1 MVLTS
6 YGRVT
11 ALPGVRILFVVTG
24 LARIPVAAAGVT
36 ITLHVVLGLG
46 MGYGEAGA
54 VAAAT
59 TIGIALGG
67 PLLGRMIDRRGLR
80 QAVLLST
87 IAAGVFW
94 AAAPWLSYWGL
105 IVLSFAGGLLALP
118 VMSIARQAM
127 VALLPEDDSYR
138 RPAFS
143 LDSVLTELSY
153 MVGPSAGVFL
163 TTTFSSNTAMV
174 CVGVGTVLSGVWLYV
189 LNPPVKAGEEEHT
202 EHVPVRSWLRGPMI
216 AVLVIAGTMVLI
228 MAGAEVAIVA
238 ALRESGQ
245 VGWSG
250 LVIAVWCLAS
260 VVGGIAHGA
269 MRRPLPLVVL
279 MTLVGLT
286 MVPVGLLAG
295 QWWLLALALLPNGL
309 LCAPTF
315 SSTSDA
321 VTRLSPESVRGT
333 VMGVYSSAYTT
344 GAAIGAP
351 LIGFV
356 MDSSTPAWGFVA
368 AGAVGLFGTAVSV
381 ALGGRRLSRTQLSNS
396 LSAS

>member
-6 YGRVT
+6 YGRVA
-11 ALPGVRILFVVTG
+11 ALPGVRVLFVVTG
-24 LARIPVAAAGVT
+24 LARIPIAAAGVT

-46 MGYGEAGA
+46 RGYGEAGA

-59 TIGIALGG
+59 TIGLAVGG

-80 QAVLLST
+80 QAVLLTT
-87 IAAGVFW
+87 IATGVFW
-94 AAAPWLSYWGL
+94 SAAPWLSYWGL
-105 IVLSFAGGLLALP
+105 IALSFVGGVLSLP

-153 MVGPSAGVFL
+153 MVGPAAGVFL
-163 TTTFSSNTAMV
+163 TTALSSTAAMLIVGATMV
-174 CVGVGTVLSGVWLYV
+174 AAGIWLYV
-189 LNPPVKAGEEEHT
+189 FDPPVKAGENEHT
-202 EHVPVRSWLRGPMI
+202 EHVPLLSWLHGPMI

-238 ALRESGQ
+238 ALRATGQ

-260 VVGGIAHGA
+260 VVGGIVHGA

-279 MTLVGLT
+279 MTLVGVT
-286 MVPVGLLAG
+286 MVPVGLLSG
-295 QWWLLALALLPNGL
+295 QWWLLALALVPNGL

-351 LIGFV
+351 MIGFV
-356 MDSSTPAWGFVA
+356 MDNSAPTWGFVA
-368 AGAVGLFGTAVSV
+368 AGGVGLLGTAISV
-381 ALGGRRLSRTQLSNS
+381 VLGGRKLSQAQLSSS

>member
-11 ALPGVRILFVVTG
+11 ALPGVRMLFVVTG

-59 TIGIALGG
+59 TLGMALGG
-67 PLLGRMIDRRGLR
+67 PLMGRLLDRRGLR
-80 QAVLLST
+80 RVLLLAT

-94 AAAPWLSYWGL
+94 AAAPWLPYWGL
-105 IVLSFAGGLLALP
+105 MVLSFVGGLLALP
-118 VMSIARQAM
+118 VMSIGRQAM

-143 LDSVLTELSY
+143 LDSVLTEISY

-163 TTTFSSNTAMV
+163 TTAFSSTTAML
-174 CVGVGTVLSGVWLYV
+174 CVGTGTVLSGVWLYV
-189 LNPPVKAGEEEHT
+189 LDPPVKSEEAAQHG
-202 EHVPVRSWLRGPMI
+202 HVPLLSWLRGPMI
-216 AVLVIAGTMVLI
+216 AVLVLAGAMVLI

-238 ALRESGQ
+238 ALRVSGQ

-260 VVGGIAHGA
+260 VVGGIVHGA

-279 MTLVGLT
+279 MALVGVT

-295 QWWLLALALLPNGL
+295 QWWLLALALVPNGL

-321 VTRLSPESVRGT
+321 VTRLAPESVRGT
-333 VMGVYSSAYTT
+333 VMGVYSSAYTV

-356 MDSSTPAWGFVA
+356 MDNSMPLWGFVA
-368 AGAVGLFGTAVSV
+368 AGGVGLLGVATAV
-381 ALGGRRLSRTQLSNS
+381 ALGGHKLSQRQLSSS

>member
-11 ALPGVRILFVVTG
+11 ALPGVRMLFVVTG
-24 LARIPVAAAGVT
+24 LARIPLAASGVT

-59 TIGIALGG
+59 TIGMALGG
-67 PLLGRMIDRRGLR
+67 PLLGRMLDRRGLR
-80 QAVLLST
+80 QVLLLST
-87 IAAGVFW
+87 IAAGFFW
-94 AAAPWLSYWGL
+94 AAAPWLPYWGL
-105 IVLSFAGGLLALP
+105 IVLSFAGGVLALP

-163 TTTFSSNTAMV
+163 TTAFSSTTAML

-189 LNPPVKAGEEEHT
+189 LDPPVKSGEEEHS
-202 EHVPVRSWLRGPMI
+202 EHVPLLTWLRGPLI
-216 AVLVIAGTMVLI
+216 AVLVLAGAMVLI

-238 ALRESGQ
+238 ALRTSGQ

-260 VVGGIAHGA
+260 VVGGIVHGA
-269 MRRPLPLVVL
+269 MRRPLPLIVL
-279 MTLVGLT
+279 MALVGVT
-286 MVPVGLLAG
+286 MVPVGLLSG
-295 QWWLLALALLPNGL
+295 QWWVLALALVPNGL

-321 VTRLSPESVRGT
+321 VTRLAPESVRGT
-333 VMGVYSSAYTT
+333 VMGVYSSAYTI

-356 MDSSTPAWGFVA
+356 MDNSTPVWGFVA
-368 AGAVGLFGTAVSV
+368 AGGVGLFGVALAV
-381 ALGGRRLSRTQLSNS
+381 ALGGRKLSQPQLSSS

>member
-1 MVLTS
+1 
-6 YGRVT
+6 
-11 ALPGVRILFVVTG
+11 
-24 LARIPVAAAGVT
+24 
-36 ITLHVVLGLG
+36 
-46 MGYGEAGA
+46 
-54 VAAAT
+54 
-59 TIGIALGG
+59 
-67 PLLGRMIDRRGLR
+67 
-80 QAVLLST
+80 
-87 IAAGVFW
+87 VFW
-94 AAAPWLSYWGL
+94 ASAPWLPYWGL
-105 IVLSFAGGLLALP
+105 IVLSFAGGVLALP

-153 MVGPSAGVFL
+153 MIGPSAGVFL
-163 TTTFSSNTAMV
+163 TTAFSSNTAMLS
-174 CVGVGTVLSGVWLYV
+174 VGVGTVLAGIWLYV
-189 LNPPVKAGEEEHT
+189 LDPPVKAGEEEHS
-202 EHVPVRSWLRGPMI
+202 EHVPMKSWLRGPLI
-216 AVLVIAGTMVLI
+216 AVLVLAGAMVLI

-238 ALRESGQ
+238 VLRANGQ

-260 VVGGIAHGA
+260 VVGGIVHGA

-279 MTLVGLT
+279 MALVGVT

-295 QWWLLALALLPNGL
+295 QWWLLALALVPNGL

-321 VTRLSPESVRGT
+321 VTRLAPESVRGT
-333 VMGVYSSAYTT
+333 VMGVYSSAYTV

-351 LIGFV
+351 LIGVV
-356 MDSSTPAWGFVA
+356 MDNSMPLWGFVA
-368 AGAVGLFGTAVSV
+368 AGGVGLLGVAISV
-381 ALGGRRLSRTQLSNS
+381 ALGGHRLGRPQLSSS

>member
-1 MVLTS
+1 VVLTS
-6 YGRVT
+6 YGRVA

-24 LARIPVAAAGVT
+24 LARIPIAAAGVT

-59 TIGIALGG
+59 TIGLAVGG

-80 QAVLLST
+80 QAVLLTT
-87 IAAGVFW
+87 IATGGFW

-105 IVLSFAGGLLALP
+105 IVLSFVGGVLSLP

-163 TTTFSSNTAMV
+163 TTAFSSDTAML
-174 CVGVGTVLSGVWLYV
+174 CVGATTVLAGVWLY
-189 LNPPVKAGEEEHT
+189 LLDPPVKAGVDEHT
-202 EHVPVRSWLRGPMI
+202 EHVPLLSWLRGPMI

-238 ALRESGQ
+238 ALRVTGQ

-260 VVGGIAHGA
+260 VVGGIVHGA

-279 MTLVGLT
+279 MTLVGVT
-286 MVPVGLLAG
+286 MVPVGLLSG
-295 QWWLLALALLPNGL
+295 QWWLLALALVPNGL

-321 VTRLSPESVRGT
+321 VTRLAPESVRGT

-351 LIGFV
+351 LIGVV
-356 MDSSTPAWGFVA
+356 MDNSAPNWGFVA
-368 AGAVGLFGTAVSV
+368 AGTMGLLGTAFGV
-381 ALGGRRLSRTQLSNS
+381 ALGGRKLSQAQPSNS